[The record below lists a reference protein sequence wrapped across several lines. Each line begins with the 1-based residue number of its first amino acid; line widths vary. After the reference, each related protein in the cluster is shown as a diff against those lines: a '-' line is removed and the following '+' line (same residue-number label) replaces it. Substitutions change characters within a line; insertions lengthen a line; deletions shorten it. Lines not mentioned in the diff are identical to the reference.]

1 MYKVHHSRLLRF
13 TGDDLPYWESQAEQ
27 QWGASVIE
35 SIFDELKKR
44 DNVSWNIAQLTF
56 MVILRILKMADM
68 GQMLSAT
75 DEQTKAEL
83 YFNPVSEP
91 SDQERA
97 DLAKCGTDNIVTAY
111 NAGLISQHTALREM
125 KQQSS
130 RTGTWTNIT
139 DEEIMNASDEIEP
152 QGEMGGFPGMGGEED
167 GDKPPEAPG
176 KPPQAPKEAHDS
188 FPFYYTASDDLDAN
202 GDNHDPSNGR
212 FAPKGTGGGKKSL
225 NDLKHTG
232 RRAKLSPSGANSIS
246 VKAFG
251 KKSHHLIHVN
261 KHLKVEHEFKGM
273 TEEQYVS
280 EGVKLLES
288 PVGNGIEG
296 YMDGLGNIIRYD
308 RRRNLIAIGN
318 DGGLLT
324 FYAPRDG
331 HKTYLDLRARAKKN
345 GAKFK

>member
-1 MYKVHHSRLLRF
+1 MGRVL
-13 TGDDLPYWESQAEQ
+13 
-27 QWGASVIE
+27 IE

-56 MVILRILKMADM
+56 MASLRILKMADM

-83 YFNPVSEP
+83 YFDPVSEP

-111 NAGLISQHTALREM
+111 NAGLISQRTVLREM

-176 KPPQAPKEAHDS
+176 KPPQAPKEAHDN
-188 FPFYYTASDDLDAN
+188 YTASDDLDAN

-232 RRAKLSPSGANSIS
+232 RRAKLSLSGANSIS

-251 KKSHHLIHVN
+251 NKRDHIIHVN
-261 KHLKVEHEFKGM
+261 KHLKVEPEFKEM
-273 TEEQYVS
+273 AEEQYVS

-288 PVGNGIEG
+288 PIGNGIEG
-296 YMDGLGNIIRYD
+296 YMDGLGNIVRYN
-308 RRRNLIAIGN
+308 RKRNWLAIGN

-324 FYAPRDG
+324 FYAPHEG
-331 HKTYLDLRARAKKN
+331 HKFYLGLRAEAKKN
-345 GAKFK
+345 GAKFR

>member
-1 MYKVHHSRLLRF
+1 MFIFCAVQ
-13 TGDDLPYWESQAEQ
+13 DDLDFE
-27 QWGASVIE
+27 
-35 SIFDELKKR
+35 
-44 DNVSWNIAQLTF
+44 
-56 MVILRILKMADM
+56 
-68 GQMLSAT
+68 
-75 DEQTKAEL
+75 
-83 YFNPVSEP
+83 FNPVSEP

-111 NAGLISQHTALREM
+111 NAGLISQRTTLREM

-152 QGEMGGFPGMGGEED
+152 QSETGGFPGMDGEED
-167 GDKPPEAPG
+167 GAGGPDLPHAGRGGEVGDKPPEAPG

-188 FPFYYTASDDLDAN
+188 FPFYHTPSDDLDAN

-212 FAPKGTGGGKKSL
+212 FAPKGTGGGNVSL

-251 KKSHHLIHVN
+251 NKRDHIIHVN
-261 KHLKVEHEFKGM
+261 KHLKMEPEFKGM

-288 PVGNGIEG
+288 PIGNRIEG
-296 YMDGLGNIIRYD
+296 YRDGLGNIVRYD
-308 RRRNLIAIGN
+308 RIRNWLAIGN

-324 FYAPRDG
+324 FYAPHEG
-331 HKTYLDLRARAKKN
+331 HKKFLNMRVEAKKH
-345 GAKFK
+345 GAKFR

>member
-1 MYKVHHSRLLRF
+1 MFIFCAVQ
-13 TGDDLPYWESQAEQ
+13 DDLDFE
-27 QWGASVIE
+27 
-35 SIFDELKKR
+35 FD
-44 DNVSWNIAQLTF
+44 
-56 MVILRILKMADM
+56 
-68 GQMLSAT
+68 
-75 DEQTKAEL
+75 
-83 YFNPVSEP
+83 PVSEP
-91 SDQERA
+91 SDQELA

-111 NAGLISQHTALREM
+111 NAGLISQRTALREM

-152 QGEMGGFPGMGGEED
+152 QGEMGGFPGMDGEED
-167 GDKPPEAPG
+167 GAGGPDLPHAGRGGEVGDKPPEAPG

-202 GDNHDPSNGR
+202 GDNHYPSNGR

-225 NDLKHTG
+225 NDLKHTA
-232 RRAKLSPSGANSIS
+232 RRANLSPSGANSIS

-251 KKSHHLIHVN
+251 KKSHHIIHVN

-318 DGGLLT
+318 DGGRSHST
-324 FYAPRDG
+324 
-331 HKTYLDLRARAKKN
+331 HHVMVIKHI
-345 GAKFK
+345 

>member
-44 DNVSWNIAQLTF
+44 DNVSWNIAQLIF
-56 MVILRILKMADM
+56 
-68 GQMLSAT
+68 
-75 DEQTKAEL
+75 
-83 YFNPVSEP
+83 
-91 SDQERA
+91 
-97 DLAKCGTDNIVTAY
+97 
-111 NAGLISQHTALREM
+111 SQRTALREM

-152 QGEMGGFPGMGGEED
+152 QGEMGGFPGMEGEED
-167 GDKPPEAPG
+167 CAGGPDLGQTGRGEEGDKPPEAPG
-176 KPPQAPKEAHDS
+176 KPPQAPKEARDS
-188 FPFYYTASDDLDAN
+188 NPFYHTASDDLDAN

-212 FAPKGTGGGKKSL
+212 FAPKGTGSGKKSL
-225 NDLKHTG
+225 NDLKHTA
-232 RRAKLSPSGANSIS
+232 RRVKLSPSGANSIS

-251 KKSHHLIHVN
+251 NKRDHIIHVN
-261 KHLKVEHEFKGM
+261 KHLKVEPEFKEM
-273 TEEQYVS
+273 AEEQYVS

-288 PVGNGIEG
+288 PIGNGIEG
-296 YMDGLGNIIRYD
+296 YMDGLGNIVRYN
-308 RRRNLIAIGN
+308 RKRNWLAIGN

-324 FYAPRDG
+324 FYAPHEG
-331 HKTYLDLRARAKKN
+331 HKFYLGLRAEAKKN
-345 GAKFK
+345 GAKFR